1 MVAFSVRCC
10 KRYWS
15 KCIHVFI
22 DLRREEVAKTR
33 LCLIISQIL
42 KLCVGRRNFV
52 GQLGVRWNFNLTKTP
67 KYVFFLKRLTEFVK
81 IHLKI
86 QLNNDNLSI
95 DKLKT
100 TLLETDR
107 LLNNCAITYDY
118 PVDSELSLTPNNLL
132 CSRHSEPHS
141 LNEKP
146 KLPNIDPVTYS
157 KQPTALLNQFWH
169 RWRTEYLSEL

>member
-1 MVAFSVRCC
+1 MF
-10 KRYWS
+10 
-15 KCIHVFI
+15 
-22 DLRREEVAKTR
+22 
-33 LCLIISQIL
+33 
-42 KLCVGRRNFV
+42 
-52 GQLGVRWNFNLTKTP
+52 
-67 KYVFFLKRLTEFVK
+67 FFLKRLTELVK

-107 LLNNCAITYDY
+107 VLNNCFITYDY
-118 PVDSELSLTPNNLL
+118 PVDSAQSLTPNNLL